1 MSCIWCSIHP
11 EFTQDTPGLLLSPS
25 HQRRMRSHLTSLS
38 LKRPTRR
45 LGRSWA
51 MKRVAGIEFRVVVRG
66 ITSSRPSPTNP
77 RPEKLNSHG
86 VVATDR
92 QKLFRQDYVSQPTPH
107 MRSQRKDVLASLQNS
122 LWRR

>member
-1 MSCIWCSIHP
+1 MFHRDAIERDRPRLSTLC
-11 EFTQDTPGLLLSPS
+11 ETFTTDNLEPVMHLVLYSSLIYPGHTGVASLTKPSAQNEVAFDQPLS
-25 HQRRMRSHLTSLS
+25 
-38 LKRPTRR
+38 RPTRR

-92 QKLFRQDYVSQPTPH
+92 RKLFRQD
-107 MRSQRKDVLASLQNS
+107 
-122 LWRR
+122 